1 MAILYANNA
10 ATTLAGTLA
19 TGATTLTVV
28 NGSFIQ
34 AVTAP
39 DVMYLTLQDAV
50 NTEIVKVTAHTATA
64 ASMTIVRAQ
73 DGTVDPGSTWAIG
86 TTCECR
92 ITAGELT
99 GFEALTVLPAIIAA
113 SASKGTPVDADMIP
127 IYDSV
132 ATTTKTKLSWLNLK
146 ATAKAY
152 FDTLYAAV
160 AGSVSQA
167 FAAAS
172 IELGHATDTTL
183 TRVSA
188 GVAAIEGAVIG
199 TLSTL
204 QTWTK
209 SQRGTI
215 TTDNDGSFNQ
225 STTNNFFCTPTGAA
239 ALTFTNH
246 TAGQSGLI
254 LFVNTTN
261 YAITAAATTYIA
273 AADLVKL
280 SATGTYLI
288 AYLDNGTNAYCTVTA
303 ALTSA
308 GV

>member
-19 TGATTLTVV
+19 TGAVTLTVA

-99 GFEALTVLPAIIAA
+99 AFEALTVLPAIIAA
-113 SASKGTPVDADMIP
+113 SSSKTTPVDADMIP

-132 ATTTKTKLSWLNLK
+132 ATTTKTKLSWANVK
-146 ATAKAY
+146 ATLKTY

-188 GVAAIEGAVIG
+188 GVAAVEGATIG

-209 SQRGTI
+209 SQRGTVTTSNTI
-215 TTDNDGSFNQ
+215 TAIDL
-225 STTNNFFCTPTGAA
+225 STTNNHISTPGAGA
-239 ALTFTNH
+239 ALTFTNM
-246 TAGQSGLI
+246 TAGQCGTI
-254 LFVNTTN
+254 EFVNGSN
-261 YAITAAATTYIA
+261 YAITAGSGTKVTSTFLATI
-273 AADLVKL
+273 
-280 SATGTYLI
+280 SATGTYI
-288 AYLDNGTNAYCTVTA
+288 ISYYVNAAGTAVHCSTGGA
-303 ALTSA
+303 SA
-308 GV
+308 